1 MLPNTDI
8 LRIIEGRNITVKCV
22 VNEDAAPPPVI
33 TWYLKYKAKTSIIG
47 RNTTFINFT
56 GNRTDNYKTLKCQAR
71 NNNVT
76 AKTASTL
83 LAIECK

>member
-8 LRIIEGRNITVKCV
+8 LRIIEGSSITVKCV
-22 VNEDAAPPPVI
+22 VNKDAAPPPVI
-33 TWYLKYKAKTSIIG
+33 NWYLKYKGNTSIIG

-56 GNRTDNYKTLKCQAR
+56 GSRTDTYKTLECQAS
-71 NNNVT
+71 NNEGT
-76 AKTASTL
+76 AKTASTV